1 MIFDFQMEERMF
13 GMLGGVGR
21 PLSFLV
27 WHIERDGV
35 ISFISLPKSR
45 WLWQQKCLPSYPL
58 ERASFLSTILSSILR
73 DDLQYLLLQSLNL
86 VLNISFQ
93 SFLTTIHGKK
103 CTVHL
108 NLPFSYT
115 QNTLFSFPAHI
126 TVCNPKFGD
135 CLFYVSCRPT
145 CSSWTGGFRRVSFV
159 NLQMFRA

>member
-1 MIFDFQMEERMF
+1 MVFDFQMEERMF

-21 PLSFLV
+21 PLSVLV

-45 WLWQQKCLPSYPL
+45 WLWQQECLPSYPL
-58 ERASFLSTILSSILR
+58 ERAPFLSTILSSILR

-93 SFLTTIHGKK
+93 SFLTTIHRKK
-103 CTVHL
+103 CTVHP

-115 QNTLFSFPAHI
+115 QSTLFSFPARI

-135 CLFYVSCRPT
+135 CLFHVSCRPPAPHGLEA
-145 CSSWTGGFRRVSFV
+145 SGG
-159 NLQMFRA
+159 